1 MVKNDVSVAYDIL
14 VKVYRDGTYLNLIMK
29 EIANKRVTKI
39 VYGVLDHHY
48 ELNYIVNYLA
58 PKGIKNNVKPIALIG
73 AYMVSYMNVPINVVL
88 NECKQALSSMGKE
101 AVSGFI
107 IALIKK
113 VANKEYKLPA
123 KSDKNYVEVKYNLPS
138 FLVGMLR
145 KDYPDEYENIIFA
158 KENSN
163 VHIRL
168 NKNTTEKE
176 ILDADPTAE
185 KTLTGYFV
193 RNNKQI
199 SLLNF
204 LGKTTYMSYCSTL
217 IPESIKEGKT
227 VLDACSAPGGK
238 AVMLAQKGYEVTACD
253 IHQHRVDLIR
263 SYAERMNAK
272 LTVYKQ
278 DARVFLKKW
287 EQKFDVVLVDA
298 PCSGMGVIGK
308 KKDVVFNKTYDDILE
323 LKNLQQEIL
332 SNCAKYVKK
341 GGLLVY
347 STCTVFKK
355 ENHDNVVE
363 FLEKNQEFSKE
374 VIDLPFDNDGE
385 IQFLPDGKGM
395 EGFYLCHL
403 RKN

>member
-73 AYMVSYMNVPINVVL
+73 AYMVSYMNVPINVAL
-88 NECKQALSSMGKE
+88 NECKQALSTMGKE

-145 KDYPDEYENIIFA
+145 KDYPNEYEDIIFA

-176 ILDADPTAE
+176 ILDADTSAE

-227 VLDACSAPGGK
+227 VLDVCSAPGGK

-253 IHQHRVDLIR
+253 IYQHRVDLIR